1 PGIIVWRI
9 EKMELV
15 LVQEKF
21 HGSFYEGDC
30 YILLS
35 TQRCGTTVSYHAH
48 YWIGSESTQDEQGA
62 AAIYI
67 TQLDEFLGGRPVQ
80 HREVQ
85 GHESDTFRGYFKQGV
100 IYKKGGVASG
110 MKHMETNSY
119 DIKRLLHVKGKRR
132 VTAKEVEMDWKSFN
146 LGDVFLLDNGKTI
159 IQWNGPES
167 NQQERLKG
175 MLLARDIRDRER
187 GGRAE
192 IGVIEGDAEQD
203 SPELLEILTGILGQ
217 RTLELGR
224 GEPDEQADQQQKAN
238 VTLYQGLRV
247 SAVSCV
253 SVCQSVSMSASVSM
267 YFHVNLCLFV
277 SKVTVTVTVSDQHG
291 RHASQD
297 EIAASAYQA
306 VSLDQKYG
314 GKPVQVRVTMGKE
327 PRHFMS
333 IFKGRMVIFE
343 GGTSRRGI
351 TDPEPPVRLLQVR
364 GTEPSNT
371 KAIEV
376 PALAASLNSNDV
388 FLLQHQAGYFVW
400 CGKGS
405 SGDEREMAKKLSV
418 LIGKGSEEIVAEGL
432 EPAEFWEQL
441 GGKTPYANDKRLQQ
455 EVPDHQPRLFELSN
469 KTGRF
474 IATEVTQFT
483 QDDLSEDDVMLL
495 DTWDQVFLWVG
506 NSANKTEREQ
516 AVVTCQEYLLTHPG
530 GRDPDTPILLI
541 KQGFE
546 PPTFTGWFTAWD
558 PNKWSGGKTYEEL
571 KKELGDA
578 ASFTRLAADR
588 SSSLPV
594 SSFSADPS
602 VPSLIHIVRSPESI
616 EMNGPNPQDLNGSSA
631 APDEAPKSYEKFSP
645 KELLNK
651 QAHELPEG
659 VDPALKEKHLSDE
672 DFVAVMGISR
682 DEFDGLPHWK
692 QLCLKKSKGLF

>member
-1 PGIIVWRI
+1 MEYTFRAVTHTPGIIVWRI

-238 VTLYQGLRV
+238 VTLYHVSDAQG
-247 SAVSCV
+247 
-253 SVCQSVSMSASVSM
+253 QM
-267 YFHVNLCLFV
+267 
-277 SKVTVTVTVSDQHG
+277 KVTEVATRPLV
-291 RHASQD
+291 QD
-297 EIAASAYQA
+297 LLNHDDCYI
-306 VSLDQKYG
+306 LDQGGVKIFVWKGKRANKAERQTAMARAMDFIKMKHYPVTTNVETVNDGAESALFKQLFQSWVVREQTVGMGRTYSVGRVAKVSQEKFDATLMHAKPEISAQERMVDDGSGQVEVWRIENVELAPVDPKSYGFFYG
-314 GKPVQVRVTMGKE
+314 GDCYLVLYTYEVNNRKCYLLYFWQ
-327 PRHFMS
+327 
-333 IFKGRMVIFE
+333 
-343 GGTSRRGI
+343 
-351 TDPEPPVRLLQVR
+351 VRLLL
-364 GTEPSNT
+364 S
-371 KAIEV
+371 
-376 PALAASLNSNDV
+376 PAGQPGNCR
-388 FLLQHQAGYFVW
+388 QAF
-400 CGKGS
+400 
-405 SGDEREMAKKLSV
+405 RQ
-418 LIGKGSEEIVAEGL
+418 I
-432 EPAEFWEQL
+432 
-441 GGKTPYANDKRLQQ
+441 R
-455 EVPDHQPRLFELSN
+455 
-469 KTGRF
+469 
-474 IATEVTQFT
+474 
-483 QDDLSEDDVMLL
+483 
-495 DTWDQVFLWVG
+495 
-506 NSANKTEREQ
+506 
-516 AVVTCQEYLLTHPG
+516 
-530 GRDPDTPILLI
+530 
-541 KQGFE
+541 
-546 PPTFTGWFTAWD
+546 
-558 PNKWSGGKTYEEL
+558 
-571 KKELGDA
+571 
-578 ASFTRLAADR
+578 
-588 SSSLPV
+588 
-594 SSFSADPS
+594 
-602 VPSLIHIVRSPESI
+602 
-616 EMNGPNPQDLNGSSA
+616 
-631 APDEAPKSYEKFSP
+631 
-645 KELLNK
+645 
-651 QAHELPEG
+651 
-659 VDPALKEKHLSDE
+659 
-672 DFVAVMGISR
+672 
-682 DEFDGLPHWK
+682 
-692 QLCLKKSKGLF
+692 